1 MAMSFLEQQRVAMAT
16 VLAMAATLW
25 ALAVIV

>member
-1 MAMSFLEQQRVAMAT
+1 MSFLEQQRVAMAT

-25 ALAVIV
+25 ALAVII